1 VRYLSGHE
9 GIAATVSRNAQKE
22 GLEFFLNAQT
32 HRIVLGLIAGFNLK
46 PLAVFALSPFRAG
59 HRFPPLFCQF
69 WLVEDHALKRCREF
83 PDRHGYLLL
92 RTLAKTSSYAG

>member
-9 GIAATVSRNAQKE
+9 GIAATVTRNAQKE

-46 PLAVFALSPFRAG
+46 PLAVFALSP
-59 HRFPPLFCQF
+59 L
-69 WLVEDHALKRCREF
+69 
-83 PDRHGYLLL
+83 
-92 RTLAKTSSYAG
+92 